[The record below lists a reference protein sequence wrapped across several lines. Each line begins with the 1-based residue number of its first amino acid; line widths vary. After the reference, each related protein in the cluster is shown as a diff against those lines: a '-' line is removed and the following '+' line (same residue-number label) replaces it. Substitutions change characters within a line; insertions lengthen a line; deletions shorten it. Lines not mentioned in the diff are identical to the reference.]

1 MERLDNWGTVWP
13 FPFFWPIMLAQVL
26 RRGRLVF
33 GFGMREDLKVSCS
46 AEKQTSEN
54 NCENELHLRL
64 GFNICFP
71 EFWITLLLEI
81 TSIPEYSGQ
90 DPLEFVQM
98 FIKSS
103 SYDANEVTR
112 KVRTVYTWIKSAGWT
127 CKHLKVPYD
136 AFASYSF
143 RVSSWS

>member
-1 MERLDNWGTVWP
+1 MERFDNWGTVWP
-13 FPFFWPIMLAQVL
+13 FSIFAQERLHRFWEGEDWCL
-26 RRGRLVF
+26 
-33 GFGMREDLKVSCS
+33 GMRVDLKVSCS

-54 NCENELHLRL
+54 HCENELHLHL
-64 GFNICFP
+64 LFNICFP

-103 SYDANEVTR
+103 TYDANEVTR
-112 KVRTVYTWIKSAGWT
+112 KVRTVYTWIESAGWT
-127 CKHLKVPYD
+127 CKHLKVLYD
-136 AFASYSF
+136 ALASYSF